1 MQDTPAITVDV
12 VSDVVCPWCY
22 VGQKRLEEAMTLAP
36 EIAVRL
42 RWRPYQLDPDIPPEG
57 HDRKAYMQAKFG
69 DGGRL
74 QEMQARLEELGR
86 DAGIMFHFDD
96 ISRSPNTL
104 DAHRLIR
111 WAASADGEN
120 AQNAVVKRLFQ
131 LYFEEGADVGDR
143 QVLVGAARD
152 AGMDAA
158 LVETLLVAG
167 ADVDEVRAEIDTAR
181 RMGVTGVPCFL
192 LENRYAIM
200 GAQDAETLADAL
212 RQVAAAKARGELEMA
227 EPHQPSS

>member
-1 MQDTPAITVDV
+1 MEDRQSLAIDV

-22 VGQKRLEEAMTLAP
+22 VGQKRLEEAMALAP
-36 EIAVRL
+36 EIEVRL

-74 QEMQARLEELGR
+74 EEMQARLEELGR
-86 DAGIMFHFDD
+86 DAGIMFRFDD

-111 WAASADGEN
+111 WAASADGAN

-143 QVLVGAARD
+143 QVLIDAARD

-158 LVETLLVAG
+158 LVETLLATG
-167 ADVDEVRAEIDTAR
+167 ADIDEVEAEIDTAR

-200 GAQDAETLADAL
+200 GAQDAGTLADAM
-212 RQVAAAKARGELEMA
+212 RQVAGAKARGELD
-227 EPHQPSS
+227 EPAGG